1 MHHYCKYM
9 NNCLVVSYI
18 LRTFAP
24 DLRRIQ
30 SKLLVA
36 FCDVDDLYIASEYM
50 FWGPAPLEV
59 AYQKGVCTLAI
70 CITAEL
76 KQNIIL

>member
-1 MHHYCKYM
+1 MSITQYYIASLLQYM

-18 LRTFAP
+18 LRTFGP

-36 FCDVDDLYIASEYM
+36 FCDVDDLYIASEYI
-50 FWGPAPLEV
+50 FWGPTPS
-59 AYQKGVCTLAI
+59 
-70 CITAEL
+70 
-76 KQNIIL
+76 NM